1 MGNEQGAQ
9 KDSSGRNNSQSS
21 NSSNGSENK
30 TDSLKDCEPKPKE
43 SNLISGKYKVIK
55 IIGQGAFGQVL
66 LVKDKKGVEYAL
78 KLVRHNSLLTRIDT
92 LQRRN

>member
-9 KDSSGRNNSQSS
+9 KDSSSRNNSQNS
-21 NSSNGSENK
+21 SSNGSENK
-30 TDSLKDCEPKPKE
+30 TDSVKDGEPKPKE
-43 SNLISGKYKVIK
+43 PNLINGKYKVIK

-78 KLVRHNSLLTRIDT
+78 KQVRHMFTINA
-92 LQRRN
+92 

>member
-9 KDSSGRNNSQSS
+9 KDSSSRNNSQNSS
-21 NSSNGSENK
+21 SSNGSENK
-30 TDSLKDCEPKPKE
+30 TDSLKDGEPKPKE
-43 SNLISGKYKVIK
+43 PNLINGKYKVIK

-78 KLVRHNSLLTRIDT
+78 KQVRLIFTINT
-92 LQRRN
+92 